1 MKIWVSAEALAE
13 SSTEYLR
20 QGALYGLRRFL
31 DMNYELGREDGSLT
45 EQQENLIRHEGIP
58 FSGFPEEEA
67 DLRVLAENGK
77 LVVRTP
83 QERTAAAA
91 GNWADLVREFLFP
104 QRKTEVRRKTAE
116 TDITLSLNLDGT
128 GVSRIDTG
136 LKFFD
141 HMLDQIAK
149 HGLMD
154 LELTCRGDLEIDEH
168 HTIEDTAIALGEAI
182 YKLCGEDK
190 TGLQRYGFN
199 LVMDEAQAEVALDL
213 SNRPYFVWNVDFA
226 REYIGDFPTDMAEHF
241 FHSLAMNMRATLH
254 IRAEGKNDH
263 HKLESIFKGFSKAL
277 RFSVTR
283 TERAQ
288 GILPS
293 SKGKL

>member
-83 QERTAAAA
+83 QERTVAAA

-226 REYIGDFPTDMAEHF
+226 REYIGDFPSDMAEHF